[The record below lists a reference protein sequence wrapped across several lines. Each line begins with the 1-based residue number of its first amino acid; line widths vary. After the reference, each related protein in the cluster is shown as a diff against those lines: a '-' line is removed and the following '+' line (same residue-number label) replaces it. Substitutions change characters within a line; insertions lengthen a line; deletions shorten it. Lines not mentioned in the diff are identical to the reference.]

1 MALGVSA
8 VDQEVASLPPSKF
21 WGPVVTGPPPGL
33 EHMAIELLQHPLLNM
48 MQQLEVHSDP
58 QKIPEAF
65 TLWSEEFGLH
75 PSSIQWLTTTKMM
88 IRNIP
93 ARCTEPEFRLYLN
106 TLAKREY
113 VLEMPKTSAS
123 KCKGYAFV
131 QMRDPEDLVALA
143 REMWQTCVPSRMSPR
158 PLKIHP
164 AEPQGPAC

>member
-1 MALGVSA
+1 MGI
-8 VDQEVASLPPSKF
+8 Q
-21 WGPVVTGPPPGL
+21 
-33 EHMAIELLQHPLLNM
+33 LLQHPLLNM
-48 MQQLEVHSDP
+48 MHQLEVHSNP
-58 QKIPEAF
+58 QKIPEEF

-75 PSSIQWLTTTKMM
+75 PSSIQWQATTKMM

-93 ARCTEPEFRLYLN
+93 ARCTEPEFRQYLN
-106 TLAKREY
+106 TLAQREY